1 MEKHFLIVI
10 LRPSIIICKYSQHVS
25 NKTQLRIAYFDS
37 KQVFTMHAKDIFDQ
51 ISCKFYFID
60 LYLIECSIRILWR
73 MHLVEFCIKLFNISC
88 LKSLKTYF
96 ISNFCLFPSRIGYMK
111 IKFEFS
117 SEIFGPSYNMQISW
131 KLFLLQG
138 VYTLTMR

>member
-1 MEKHFLIVI
+1 MEKHFLVVI

-60 LYLIECSIRILWR
+60 LYLIECSI
-73 MHLVEFCIKLFNISC
+73 VFNEGCIWLNSA
-88 LKSLKTYF
+88 
-96 ISNFCLFPSRIGYMK
+96 SRY
-111 IKFEFS
+111 
-117 SEIFGPSYNMQISW
+117 
-131 KLFLLQG
+131 LTFLA
-138 VYTLTMR
+138 